1 MRDDA
6 ETRTPRFSP
15 GVRAGEEWRSGG
27 KMMMN
32 VTDKVH
38 ANLRGDVQS

>member
-15 GVRAGEEWRSGG
+15 GVRAGEEWGGGG
-27 KMMMN
+27 KMMN